1 MKTIELYS
9 DEYLGKDGL
18 PYCKNCHTPRAFYM
32 EEYDLFAPIN
42 CKCRREAEEKAEKER
57 NLRERK
63 EKVEEYR
70 RNSALGKHFVNCT
83 FETATMTP
91 NNHSVYRMCRN
102 YCEHA
107 EKMYDA
113 GVGVYL
119 YGVPGV
125 GKTHL
130 TACMGNALADRL
142 YTVLFTS
149 FVEIESKLKEGFGN
163 NSAQSAV
170 LHRAETVDF
179 LFLDDI
185 GTENIK
191 AGMGWLQA
199 IAFDLIN
206 TRINAKKP
214 TIYSSNYRINALMT
228 SCNYEE
234 RTAHRIKGS
243 CLFEQ
248 QLDCENMRDLI
259 LRQHKDKLMKFINGG
274 N

>member
-1 MKTIELYS
+1 MKTIDLQA
-9 DEYLGKDGL
+9 DEYFGEDGL
-18 PYCKNCHTPRAFYM
+18 AYCKNCHTPRACRIEGRYF
-32 EEYDLFAPIN
+32 PIN
-42 CKCRREAEEKAEKER
+42 CKCRQEAYEKAE
-57 NLRERK
+57 NERK
-63 EKVEEYR
+63 LQERKVKAEEYR
-70 RNSALGKHFVNCT
+70 RNSALGKHFRNCT
-83 FETATMTP
+83 FETAMIIP
-91 NNHSVYRMCRN
+91 SNKSVYQMCQN
-102 YCEHA
+102 YCTHA
-107 EKMYDA
+107 DKMYDA
-113 GVGVYL
+113 GVGAYL

-130 TACMGNALADRL
+130 TACMGNALADKL

-170 LHRAETVDF
+170 LRRAETVDF

-191 AGMGWLQA
+191 AGTGWLQT

-214 TIYSSNYRINALMT
+214 TIYSSNYRISALMAN
-228 SCNYEE
+228 CNYEE

-248 QLDCENMRDLI
+248 QLDCENMRDLV
-259 LRQHKDKLMKFINGG
+259 RKQNEEKLLKFINGG
-274 N
+274 I